1 VLCKLCG
8 ICQLLPTECVL
19 GDELVETG
27 IQIGSGGFA
36 DVWQGTY
43 GGLQVAVKRLRV
55 CERDDLTKIYKVSGF
70 AIRWCRSENVRR
82 GSAQRW

>member
-1 VLCKLCG
+1 M
-8 ICQLLPTECVL
+8 L
-19 GDELVETG
+19 GDELAETG

-43 GGLQVAVKRLRV
+43 GGMQVAIKRLRV

-70 AIRWCRSENVRR
+70 TVQNCRAERACRDFARR
-82 GSAQRW
+82 